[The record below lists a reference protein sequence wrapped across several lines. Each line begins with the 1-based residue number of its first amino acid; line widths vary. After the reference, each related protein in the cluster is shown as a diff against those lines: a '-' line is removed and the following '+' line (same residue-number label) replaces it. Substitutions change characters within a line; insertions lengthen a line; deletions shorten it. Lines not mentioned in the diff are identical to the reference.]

1 MCSAPNFQKCAKS
14 VPLDNNHLN
23 FVNKIKINIIQLN
36 QAF

>member
-1 MCSAPNFQKCAKS
+1 MCSAPNFQKYAKS
-14 VPLDNNHLN
+14 VPLDNNGLN